1 MPKVTRKSLRV
12 RLVAVGLILVC
23 FGMFVYGV
31 RRGAYVATS
40 DGAIYTDPDRYDGR
54 VLLQYRFDQMER
66 EFAEKIPA
74 DSRIRLV
81 EPSAEGSIWTMMLT
95 EFAAI
100 NGIRIAEPAEVGV
113 AVVEDGSGEWGVRLV
128 VEPLG

>member
-1 MPKVTRKSLRV
+1 MPKVTRKSFRV
-12 RLVAVGLILVC
+12 RLLAVGLVLVC
-23 FGMFVYGV
+23 FGMFVYAV
-31 RRGAYVATS
+31 QRGAYIATK

-66 EFAEKIPA
+66 EFAAKVPA
-74 DSRIRLV
+74 GSRIRLV
-81 EPSAEGSIWTMMLT
+81 KPSDAGSIWTMMLS

-100 NGIRIAEPAEVGV
+100 NGVRIEEPAQRGV

-128 VEPLG
+128 VEQLT